1 MAGSSELTQATPRRF
16 ALWLMGPTS
25 SGKTTLAEL
34 LLSRLRSAGVAA
46 MHYDG
51 DEVRDFFGD
60 SLGFAPADRLR
71 VVSTLTHL
79 ANKSLDA
86 GLNVIVSAL
95 TANEDARAHI
105 AAAID
110 NLVIIYVKCPISIC
124 AERDPKGLYLMADN
138 GEIDTLIG
146 RNSEYKPPA
155 AADLVVD
162 TDALSPDKGVEA
174 VIGYL
179 IESGSISAAE

>member
-1 MAGSSELTQATPRRF
+1 MAGSPALTQATPRRF

-25 SGKTTLAEL
+25 SGKTTLAKL
-34 LLSRLRSAGVAA
+34 LLGRLRSAGIAA

-60 SLGFAPADRLR
+60 SLGFQPADRLR

-79 ANKSLDA
+79 ANKSLEG
-86 GLNVIVSAL
+86 GLNVVVSAL

-105 AAAID
+105 AAAVE
-110 NLVIIYVKCPISIC
+110 NLIIIYVKCPISVC
-124 AERDPKGLYLMADN
+124 AARDPKGLYQRADN

-146 RNSEYKPPA
+146 RNSEYQPPA
-155 AADLVVD
+155 AANLVVE
-162 TDALSPDKGVEA
+162 TDVLSPDQAVEA
-174 VIGYL
+174 VIGHL
-179 IESGSISAAE
+179 IESEWISAP

>member
-1 MAGSSELTQATPRRF
+1 MAGPSELTQAALRRF

-34 LLSRLRSAGVAA
+34 LLRRLRSAGVAA

-110 NLVIIYVKCPISIC
+110 NLVIIYVKCPISVC
-124 AERDPKGLYLMADN
+124 AARDPKGLYLRADN

-146 RNSEYKPPA
+146 RNSAYQPPA
-155 AADLVVD
+155 AADLVVE
-162 TDALSPDKGVEA
+162 TDVLSPEESVEA

>member
-1 MAGSSELTQATPRRF
+1 MAASPALTQATNRRF

-25 SGKTTLAEL
+25 SGKTTIAEL
-34 LLSRLRSAGVAA
+34 LLGRLRSAGVAA

-60 SLGFAPADRLR
+60 SLGFEPADRLR

-79 ANKSLDA
+79 ANKSQEA

-95 TANEDARAHI
+95 SANEDARTHI
-105 AAAID
+105 AATID
-110 NLVIIYVKCPISIC
+110 NLVIVYVKCPISVC
-124 AERDPKGLYLMADN
+124 AARDPKGLYQMADN

-146 RNSEYKPPA
+146 RNSAYQPPA
-155 AADLVVD
+155 AADLVLE
-162 TDALSPDKGVEA
+162 TDVLSPGQAVEA
-174 VIGYL
+174 VIAYL
-179 IESGSISAAE
+179 IESGEISAAE

>member
-1 MAGSSELTQATPRRF
+1 MAGSPALTQATPRRF

-34 LLSRLRSAGVAA
+34 LLERLRNAGVPA

-60 SLGFAPADRLR
+60 SLGFESADRLR

-79 ANKSLDA
+79 VNKSLEA
-86 GLNVIVSAL
+86 GLNVVVSAL
-95 TANEDARAHI
+95 TANEDARIHI
-105 AAAID
+105 GTAIE
-110 NLVIIYVKCPISIC
+110 NLIIIYVKCPISVC
-124 AERDPKGLYLMADN
+124 AARDPKGLYLMADN

-146 RNSEYKPPA
+146 RNSEYQPPA
-155 AADLVVD
+155 AADLVVS
-162 TDALSPDKGVEA
+162 TDVLSPDQAVEA
-174 VIGYL
+174 VISYL
-179 IESGSISAAE
+179 IEFGWISAAD

>member
-1 MAGSSELTQATPRRF
+1 MTGSPELTQAAPRRF

-34 LLSRLRSAGVAA
+34 LLGRLRSAGIAA

-60 SLGFAPADRLR
+60 SLGFQPADRLR

-79 ANKSLDA
+79 TNKSLEG
-86 GLNVIVSAL
+86 GLNVVVSAL

-105 AAAID
+105 AAAVE
-110 NLVIIYVKCPISIC
+110 NLIIIYVKCPISVC
-124 AERDPKGLYLMADN
+124 AARDPKGLYLMADK

-146 RNSEYKPPA
+146 RNSAYQPPA
-155 AADLVVD
+155 AANLVVE
-162 TDALSPDKGVEA
+162 TDVLSPDQSVEA
-174 VIGYL
+174 VISYL
-179 IESGSISAAE
+179 IESEWISAV